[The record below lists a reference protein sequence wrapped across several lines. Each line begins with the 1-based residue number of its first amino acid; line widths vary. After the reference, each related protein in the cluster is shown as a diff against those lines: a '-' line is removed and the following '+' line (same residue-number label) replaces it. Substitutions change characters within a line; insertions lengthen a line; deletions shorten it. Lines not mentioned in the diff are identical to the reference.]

1 MPSRLILSF
10 EDRLNKRNDKDQI
23 NLELI
28 KSFAENKILYNGS
41 IFICKT
47 HTNENLE
54 YFNEIFSLSINKI
67 KKKFNL

>member
-10 EDRLNKRNDKDQI
+10 EEKLNKRQDKEQI

-28 KSFAENKILYNGS
+28 KFFANKKILYNGS

-47 HTNENLE
+47 HTYQNLD
-54 YFNEIFSLSINKI
+54 YFNKVFFMSLKKI
-67 KKKFNL
+67 KKKFKL